1 MQGYH
6 RNEQATRAAI
16 TDGWFHTGDI
26 GRFDAEGNLV
36 ITDRL
41 KDLLVTAGGKKVAPQ
56 PLEAR
61 LKKSRW
67 VSEAVMLGDHR
78 PYCVVLLVPNFG
90 NLEAEARARGWD
102 LADRRALLDRAEVRA
117 IYQRL
122 VDELNQ
128 GLAPFESI
136 KAFALLERDL
146 NADAGEL
153 TPTLKVRRRVVMQ
166 TFAPVIEALYARAT
180 EAH

>member
-1 MQGYH
+1 
-6 RNEQATRAAI
+6 
-16 TDGWFHTGDI
+16 
-26 GRFDAEGNLV
+26 
-36 ITDRL
+36 
-41 KDLLVTAGGKKVAPQ
+41 
-56 PLEAR
+56 
-61 LKKSRW
+61 
-67 VSEAVMLGDHR
+67 MLGDHR